1 MKHLKNFKLFESI
14 NEEDIELSEIEP
26 YLLDFKQLGCDW
38 TTSFSWS
45 REIKFPENK
54 KYISS
59 IELEQYTEL
68 NQFKTLEIEL
78 RQEGDFLGKMK
89 ISLEEFKDGVNL
101 ISDYLNSEHGLELN
115 YIFISNDWSY
125 LYYSSLEKLIKSY
138 ETYSGTAPIEANRI
152 TLNFK

>member
-1 MKHLKNFKLFESI
+1 MKYLKNFKLFESI
-14 NEEDIELSEIEP
+14 NEENIKLSEIEP
-26 YLLDFKQLGCDW
+26 YLIDFKQLGCDW

-59 IELEQYTEL
+59 IELEQYIED
-68 NQFKTLEIEL
+68 NQFRTLEIEL

-115 YIFISNDWSY
+115 YIYVSNDWSY
-125 LYYSSLEKLIKSY
+125 LYYSSLEKLIKS
-138 ETYSGTAPIEANRI
+138 PIEANRI

>member
-1 MKHLKNFKLFESI
+1 MKYLKNFKLFESI
-14 NEEDIELSEIEP
+14 NEEDIKLSEIEP

-59 IELEQYTEL
+59 IQLEEYCTL
-68 NQFKTLEIEL
+68 NQFRTLEIEL

-101 ISDYLNSEHGLELN
+101 ISDYLNSEHVLELN
-115 YIFISNDWSY
+115 YIYVSNDWSY

-138 ETYSGTAPIEANRI
+138 ETYSGTTPIEANRI

>member
-1 MKHLKNFKLFESI
+1 MKYLKNFKLFESI
-14 NEEDIELSEIEP
+14 NEENIKLSEIEP
-26 YLLDFKQLGCDW
+26 YLIDFKQLGCDW

-59 IELEQYTEL
+59 IELEQYIED
-68 NQFKTLEIEL
+68 NQFRTLEIEL

-101 ISDYLNSEHGLELN
+101 ISDYLNSEHVLELN
-115 YIFISNDWSY
+115 YIYVSNDWSY

-138 ETYSGTAPIEANRI
+138 ETYSGTTPIEANRI

>member
-1 MKHLKNFKLFESI
+1 
-14 NEEDIELSEIEP
+14 
-26 YLLDFKQLGCDW
+26 
-38 TTSFSWS
+38 
-45 REIKFPENK
+45 
-54 KYISS
+54 
-59 IELEQYTEL
+59 
-68 NQFKTLEIEL
+68 
-78 RQEGDFLGKMK
+78 
-89 ISLEEFKDGVNL
+89 LEEFKDGVNL

>member
-1 MKHLKNFKLFESI
+1 MKYLKKYKLFESI
-14 NEEDIELSEIEP
+14 NEEGIKLSDLEP
-26 YLLDFKQLGCDW
+26 YLLDFKQLGCAW

-59 IELEQYTEL
+59 IQLEEYTEL

-89 ISLEEFKDGVNL
+89 MSLEEFTDGVNL

-115 YIFISNDWSY
+115 YIYISNDWSY
-125 LYYSSLEKLIKSY
+125 LYFPSVENILKSDY
-138 ETYSGTAPIEANRI
+138 ERIIANRI
-152 TLNFK
+152 TLSFK